1 MADVS
6 RAADQLKNLFRSMPP
21 AKRWTAAVVG
31 AVTLA
36 LMIGLILWSQRPAYQ
51 VLFAGLSTEDAGKI
65 VEKLK
70 GSKVPFQL
78 ESGGA
83 TILVP
88 AERVYETR
96 LQVAG
101 EGLLQG
107 GTVGFEIF
115 DTPKLGMTDFVQK
128 LNYQRAIQGELS
140 RTIQSMSSVEKARVH
155 IVIQKK
161 SVFAEQDEPPSA
173 SVVLKLRPGKGLAD
187 GQVTAIA
194 QLVSSSVP
202 GLTAD
207 RVSVIDSAGALLS
220 KARGS
225 TDDASSAA
233 SVSLQR
239 SIEVSLE
246 ERARNILEKT
256 VGMGRVVVRVAAD
269 VEQKKVESTE
279 EKYDPDSVVVR
290 SEQRS
295 QEQSTGSSGKPQGIP
310 GTPSNV
316 PDAEGAPAANRL
328 AMAVAGIA
336 SSGASTNSSRNNET
350 INYEVSRTTSKV
362 SLPVVEIKRMTVAV
376 LVDGSYKASKD
387 AKGQESSTYIAR
399 TAEELANF
407 EKLVKNAVGFSQTR
421 GDAFEIVSSPF
432 QNEEGIGAS
441 NAPAKM
447 LPVLPASWL
456 TVAKYVA
463 SVLLLLVLV
472 LFVAR
477 PLIAWITTPAP
488 ALAPGDYYP
497 ASLTSGKEGGREIGA
512 GAARVAL
519 SPGAQEDLQSLARQE
534 PQRAAQAIKLW
545 LVQE

>member
-1 MADVS
+1 MADIS
-6 RAADQLKNLFRSMPP
+6 RTTDQLRNLFHAMPP

-31 AVTLA
+31 ALTLA
-36 LMIGLILWSQRPAYQ
+36 MMIGLIVWSQRPAYQ

-78 ESGGA
+78 ENGGA

-88 AERVYETR
+88 SERVYETR
-96 LQVAG
+96 LQIAG

-140 RTIQSMSSVEKARVH
+140 RTIQSMASVEKARVH

-161 SVFAEQDEPPSA
+161 SVFAEQDEAPSA

-187 GQVTAIA
+187 GQVAAIA

-207 RVSVIDSAGALLS
+207 RISVIDSAGALLS
-220 KARGS
+220 RARGS
-225 TDDASSAA
+225 SDDASSSA

-246 ERARNILEKT
+246 ERGRNILEKT
-256 VGMGRVVVRVAAD
+256 VGAGRAVIRVAAD

-279 EKYDPDSVVVR
+279 EKYDPDSAVVR
-290 SEQRS
+290 SEQRT
-295 QEQSTGSSGKPQGIP
+295 QEKSTGSSGAPQGIP

-316 PDAEGAPAANRL
+316 PNAQGVAAST
-328 AMAVAGIA
+328 AAA

-350 INYEVSRTTSKV
+350 INYEVSRTTSKT
-362 SLPVVEIKRMTVAV
+362 SLPSVEIKRMTVAV
-376 LVDGSYKASKD
+376 LVDGAYKVSKD
-387 AKGQESSTYIAR
+387 AKGVESSTYIAR
-399 TAEELANF
+399 TPEDLANY
-407 EKLVKNAVGFSQTR
+407 EKLVKNAVGFNQAR
-421 GDAFEIVSSPF
+421 GDAFEIVSAPF
-432 QNEEGIGAS
+432 LAEEGIGAS
-441 NAPAKM
+441 AAPSKM
-447 LPVLPASWL
+447 LPVLPSSWV

-463 SVLLLLVLV
+463 SVLLLLILA
-472 LFVAR
+472 LFVLR
-477 PLIAWITTPAP
+477 PLIAWITTPGPAP
-488 ALAPGDYYP
+488 APDEYYP
-497 ASLTSGKEGGREIGA
+497 MPLASGKEGGREIGA
-512 GAARVAL
+512 GAARAAL
-519 SPGAQEDLQSLARQE
+519 SQGAQEDLQSLARRE

>member
-6 RAADQLKNLFRSMPP
+6 KATDQMKNLFRAMPP

-31 AVTLA
+31 ALTLA
-36 LMIGLILWSQRPAYQ
+36 MMIGLIVWSQRPAYQ

-70 GSKVPFQL
+70 SSKVPFLL
-78 ESGGA
+78 ENGGA
-83 TILVP
+83 TILVS

-96 LQVAG
+96 LQIAG

-115 DTPKLGMTDFVQK
+115 DTQKLGMTDFVQK

-155 IVIQKK
+155 IVIPKK
-161 SVFAEQDEPPSA
+161 SVFAEQDESPSA
-173 SVVLKLRPGKGLAD
+173 SVVLKLRPGKALAN
-187 GQVTAIA
+187 GQVAAIA

-202 GLTAD
+202 GLAAD

-220 KARGS
+220 KGRGS
-225 TDDASSAA
+225 SDDASSAA

-239 SIEVSLE
+239 SIEISLE

-256 VGMGRVVVRVAAD
+256 VGAGRAVVRVSAD
-269 VEQKKVESTE
+269 VEQRKVESTE
-279 EKYDPDSVVVR
+279 EKYDPDSAVVR
-290 SEQRS
+290 SEQRA
-295 QEQSTGSSGKPQGIP
+295 QETSTGSSGGPQGIP

-316 PDAEGAPAANRL
+316 PNAKGAAAST
-328 AMAVAGIA
+328 AVV
-336 SSGASTNSSRNNET
+336 SPGASTNSSRNNET

-376 LVDGSYKASKD
+376 LVDGAHKVSKD
-387 AKGQESSTYIAR
+387 AKGQETSTYVAR
-399 TAEELANF
+399 TAEDLANY
-407 EKLVKNAVGFSQTR
+407 EKLVKNAVGFNQAR
-421 GDAFEIVSSPF
+421 GDAFEIVSAPF
-432 QNEEGIGAS
+432 ETEEGTGLSGAS
-441 NAPAKM
+441 SKM
-447 LPVLPASWL
+447 LPVLPPSWVM
-456 TVAKYVA
+456 VAKYVA
-463 SVLLLLVLV
+463 SVLLLLILV
-472 LFVAR
+472 LFVLR
-477 PLIAWITTPAP
+477 PLIAWVTAPSPAS
-488 ALAPGDYYP
+488 APDEYYP
-497 ASLTSGKEGGREIGA
+497 MPLPSGREGARELGA
-512 GAARVAL
+512 GAARAAL
-519 SPGAQEDLQSLARQE
+519 SAGAQDDLQSLARQE

>member
-1 MADVS
+1 MSEVS
-6 RAADQLKNLFRSMPP
+6 RATDQLKNLYRAMPP
-21 AKRWTAAVVG
+21 AKRWTAAIVG
-31 AVTLA
+31 AATLG
-36 LMIGLILWSQRPAYQ
+36 LMIGLIVWSQRPAYQ

-70 GSKVPFQL
+70 GSKVPFRL
-78 ESGGA
+78 ENGGA
-83 TILVP
+83 SILVP

-96 LQVAG
+96 LQIAG

-115 DTPKLGMTDFVQK
+115 DTQKLGMTDFVQK

-140 RTIQSMSSVEKARVH
+140 RTIQSMASVEKARVH
-155 IVIQKK
+155 IVIPKK
-161 SVFAEQDEPPSA
+161 SVFAEQDESPSA
-173 SVVLKLRPGKGLAD
+173 SVVLKLRAGKGLAE
-187 GQVTAIA
+187 GQVGAIA

-207 RVSVIDSAGALLS
+207 RVAVIDSAGALLS

-225 TDDASSAA
+225 ADDASSAA

-246 ERARNILEKT
+246 ESARKILEKA
-256 VGMGRVVVRVAAD
+256 VGAGRAVVRVSAD

-290 SEQRS
+290 SEQRA
-295 QEQSTGSSGKPQGIP
+295 QEKSTGTSGTPQGIP

-316 PDAEGAPAANRL
+316 PNAQGAPASA
-328 AMAVAGIA
+328 AAV

-350 INYEVSRTTSKV
+350 INYEVSRTTSKI

-376 LVDGSYKASKD
+376 LVDGAHKVTKD
-387 AKGQESSTYIAR
+387 AKGQESSTYVAR
-399 TAEELANF
+399 TAEDLSNY
-407 EKLVKNAVGFSQTR
+407 EKLVKNAVGFNQAR
-421 GDAFEIVSSPF
+421 GDAFEIVSAPF
-432 QNEEGIGAS
+432 QADDGLGVSGAPS
-441 NAPAKM
+441 KM
-447 LPVLPASWL
+447 LPVIPASWV
-456 TVAKYVA
+456 TVAKYAA
-463 SVLLLLVLV
+463 SVLLLLILA
-472 LFVAR
+472 LFVLR
-477 PLIAWITTPAP
+477 PLIAWFTAP
-488 ALAPGDYYP
+488 SPPPSPDEYYP
-497 ASLTSGKEGGREIGA
+497 VPLPSSKEGGRALGA
-512 GAARVAL
+512 GAARAAL
-519 SPGAQEDLQSLARQE
+519 SQGVQEDLQSLTRQE

>member
-6 RAADQLKNLFRSMPP
+6 SAAAQMKNLFHAMPP
-21 AKRWTAAVVG
+21 AKRWTAAIVG

-36 LMIGLILWSQRPAYQ
+36 LMIGLVAWSQRPAYQ

-70 GSKVPFQL
+70 GSKVPFRL
-78 ESGGA
+78 ENGGA

-88 AERVYETR
+88 AEKVYETR
-96 LQVAG
+96 LQIAG

-115 DTPKLGMTDFVQK
+115 DSPKLGMTDFVQK
-128 LNYQRAIQGELS
+128 LNYQRAIQGELV
-140 RTIQSMSSVEKARVH
+140 RTIQSMASVEKARVH
-155 IVIQKK
+155 IVIPRK
-161 SVFAEQDEPPSA
+161 SVFAEQDETPSA
-173 SVVLKLRPGKGLAD
+173 SVVLKLRPGKSLAD
-187 GQVTAIA
+187 GQVGAIA

-202 GLTAD
+202 GLAAD

-225 TDDASSAA
+225 ADDASSSA

-256 VGMGRVVVRVAAD
+256 VGAGRAVVRVAAD

-290 SEQRS
+290 SEQRA
-295 QEQSTGSSGKPQGIP
+295 QEKSTGTSGSPQGIP

-316 PDAEGAPAANRL
+316 PNAQGVAAST
-328 AMAVAGIA
+328 AVT

-350 INYEVSRTTSKV
+350 INYEVSRTLSKV
-362 SLPVVEIKRMTVAV
+362 SLPSVEIKRMTVAV
-376 LVDGSYKASKD
+376 LVDGAYKVSKD
-387 AKGQESSTYIAR
+387 AKGQETSTYVAR
-399 TAEELANF
+399 TPEDLANY
-407 EKLVKNAVGFSQTR
+407 EKLVKNAVGFNQAR
-421 GDAFEIVSSPF
+421 GDAFEIVSAPF
-432 QNEEGIGAS
+432 LADDGIPAAA
-441 NAPAKM
+441 APSKI
-447 LPVLPASWL
+447 LPVLPTSWV
-456 TVAKYVA
+456 TIAKYLA
-463 SVLLLLVLV
+463 SVLLLLILA
-472 LFVAR
+472 LFVLR
-477 PLIAWITTPAP
+477 PLIAWFTAPAP
-488 ALAPGDYYP
+488 APSPDEYYP
-497 ASLTSGKEGGREIGA
+497 LPLPSAQESGKAVGA
-512 GAARVAL
+512 GAARAAL
-519 SPGAQEDLQSLARQE
+519 PPGAQEDLQTLARQE

>member
-1 MADVS
+1 MSEVS
-6 RAADQLKNLFRSMPP
+6 RATDQLKNLYQAMPP
-21 AKRWTAAVVG
+21 AKRWTAAIVG

-36 LMIGLILWSQRPAYQ
+36 LMIGLIAWSQRPAYQ

-70 GSKVPFQL
+70 GSKVPFRL
-78 ESGGA
+78 ENGGA
-83 TILVP
+83 SILVP

-96 LQVAG
+96 LQIAG

-115 DTPKLGMTDFVQK
+115 DTQKLGMTDFVQK

-140 RTIQSMSSVEKARVH
+140 RTIQSMASVEKARVH

-161 SVFAEQDEPPSA
+161 SVFAEQDESPSA
-173 SVVLKLRPGKGLAD
+173 SVVLKLRPGKGLAE
-187 GQVTAIA
+187 GQVVAIA

-202 GLTAD
+202 GLTTD

-220 KARGS
+220 KVRGS
-225 TDDASSAA
+225 SDDASSNA

-246 ERARNILEKT
+246 ERARNILEKA
-256 VGMGRVVVRVAAD
+256 VGAGRAVVRVSAD

-290 SEQRS
+290 SEQRA
-295 QEQSTGSSGKPQGIP
+295 QEKSTGSSGSPQGIP

-316 PDAEGAPAANRL
+316 PNAQGAAAST
-328 AMAVAGIA
+328 AAV

-350 INYEVSRTTSKV
+350 INYEVSRTTSKI

-376 LVDGSYKASKD
+376 LVDGAHKVTKD
-387 AKGQESSTYIAR
+387 AKGQESSAYVAR
-399 TAEELANF
+399 TAEDLANY
-407 EKLVKNAVGFSQTR
+407 EKLVKNAVGFNQAR
-421 GDAFEIVSSPF
+421 GDAFEIVSAPF
-432 QNEEGIGAS
+432 QVEDGIGAS
-441 NAPAKM
+441 AAQSKM
-447 LPVLPASWL
+447 LPVIPTSWV

-463 SVLLLLVLV
+463 SVLLLLILA
-472 LFVAR
+472 LFVLR
-477 PLIAWITTPAP
+477 PLIAWITAPAP
-488 ALAPGDYYP
+488 PPAPDEYYP
-497 ASLTSGKEGGREIGA
+497 MPLPSSKEGGRAIGA
-512 GAARVAL
+512 GAARAAL
-519 SPGAQEDLQSLARQE
+519 SQGAQEDLQSLTRQE

>member
-1 MADVS
+1 MADAS
-6 RAADQLKNLFRSMPP
+6 RATEQLKNLYRAMPP
-21 AKRWTAAVVG
+21 AKRWTAITVG

-36 LMIGLILWSQRPAYQ
+36 VMIGLVVWSQRPAFQ
-51 VLFAGLSTEDAGKI
+51 VLFSGLSTEDAGKI

-70 GSKVPFQL
+70 ASKIPFQL

-96 LQVAG
+96 LQMAG

-140 RTIQSMSSVEKARVH
+140 RTIQSMASVEKARVH
-155 IVIQKK
+155 IVIPKK
-161 SVFAEQDEPPSA
+161 SVFAEQDESPSA
-173 SVVLKLRPGKGLAD
+173 SVVLKLRPGKGLAN
-187 GQVTAIA
+187 GQVAAIA

-202 GLTAD
+202 GLSAD
-207 RVSVIDSAGALLS
+207 RVAVIDGAGALLS
-220 KARGS
+220 KPRGS
-225 TDDASSAA
+225 SDDASSAA

-256 VGMGRVVVRVAAD
+256 VGAGRVVVRVAAD

-290 SEQRS
+290 SEQRA
-295 QEQSTGSSGKPQGIP
+295 QEKSTGTSGSPQGVP

-316 PDAEGAPAANRL
+316 PNAHGAPAST
-328 AMAVAGIA
+328 AVVA
-336 SSGASTNSSRNNET
+336 SGATTNSSRNNET
-350 INYEVSRTTSKV
+350 INYEVSRTLSKT
-362 SLPVVEIKRMTVAV
+362 SLPVVDIKRMTVAV
-376 LVDGSYKASKD
+376 LVDGAYKVAKD
-387 AKGQESSTYIAR
+387 AKGQETSTYVAR
-399 TAEELANF
+399 TAEELANY
-407 EKLVKNAVGFSQTR
+407 EKLVKNAVGFSPPR
-421 GDAFEIVSSPF
+421 GDAFEIVSAPF
-432 QNEEGIGAS
+432 QAEEGAGAPGS
-441 NAPAKM
+441 QAKT
-447 LPVLPASWL
+447 LPAIPPTYL

-463 SVLLLLVLV
+463 SVLLLLVLA
-472 LFVAR
+472 LFVLR
-477 PLIAWITTPAP
+477 PLIAWFTAPAP
-488 ALAPGDYYP
+488 APPSDEYYP
-497 ASLTSGKEGGREIGA
+497 MSLPSGKEGGREIGA
-512 GAARVAL
+512 GTPRAAL
-519 SPGAQEDLQSLARQE
+519 SQGAQEDIQSLARQE

>member
-6 RAADQLKNLFRSMPP
+6 SAAAQMKNLFHAMPP
-21 AKRWTAAVVG
+21 AKRWTAAIVG

-36 LMIGLILWSQRPAYQ
+36 LMIGLVAWSQRPAYQ

-70 GSKVPFQL
+70 GSKVPFRL
-78 ESGGA
+78 ENGGA

-88 AERVYETR
+88 AEKVYETR
-96 LQVAG
+96 LQIAG

-115 DTPKLGMTDFVQK
+115 DSPKLGMTDFVQK
-128 LNYQRAIQGELS
+128 LNYQRAIQGELV
-140 RTIQSMSSVEKARVH
+140 RTIQSMASVEKARVH
-155 IVIQKK
+155 IVIPRK
-161 SVFAEQDEPPSA
+161 SVFAEQDETPSA
-173 SVVLKLRPGKGLAD
+173 SVVLKLRPGKTLAD
-187 GQVTAIA
+187 GQVGAIA

-202 GLTAD
+202 GLAAD

-225 TDDASSAA
+225 ADDASSSA

-256 VGMGRVVVRVAAD
+256 VGAGRAVVRVAAD

-290 SEQRS
+290 SEQRA
-295 QEQSTGSSGKPQGIP
+295 QEKSTGTSGSPQGIP

-316 PDAEGAPAANRL
+316 PNAQGVAAST
-328 AMAVAGIA
+328 AVT

-350 INYEVSRTTSKV
+350 INYEVSRTLSKV
-362 SLPVVEIKRMTVAV
+362 SLPSVEIKRMTVAV
-376 LVDGSYKASKD
+376 LVDGAYKVSKD
-387 AKGQESSTYIAR
+387 AKGQETSTYVAR
-399 TAEELANF
+399 TPEDLANY
-407 EKLVKNAVGFSQTR
+407 EKLVKNAVGFNPAR
-421 GDAFEIVSSPF
+421 GDAFEIVSAPF
-432 QNEEGIGAS
+432 LADDGIPAAA
-441 NAPAKM
+441 APSKI
-447 LPVLPASWL
+447 LPVLPTSWV
-456 TVAKYVA
+456 TIAKYLA
-463 SVLLLLVLV
+463 SVLLLLILA
-472 LFVAR
+472 LFVLR
-477 PLIAWITTPAP
+477 PLIAWFTAPAP
-488 ALAPGDYYP
+488 APSPDEYYP
-497 ASLTSGKEGGREIGA
+497 LPLPSAQESGKAVGA
-512 GAARVAL
+512 GAARAAL
-519 SPGAQEDLQSLARQE
+519 PPGAQEDLQTLARQE

>member
-6 RAADQLKNLFRSMPP
+6 KAADQVKNLFLGMPP
-21 AKRWTAAVVG
+21 AKRWTALVVG

-36 LMIGLILWSQRPAYQ
+36 MMIGLVVWSQRPAYQ

-70 GSKVPFQL
+70 SSKVPYRL
-78 ESGGA
+78 DNGGA

-101 EGLLQG
+101 DGLLQG

-128 LNYQRAIQGELS
+128 LNYQRAVQGELS
-140 RTIQSMSSVEKARVH
+140 RTIQSMAGVEKARVH
-155 IVIQKK
+155 IVIPKK

-173 SVVLKLRPGKGLAD
+173 SVVLKLRPGKALGD
-187 GQVTAIA
+187 GQVGAIA
-194 QLVSSSVP
+194 QLVGSAVP
-202 GLTAD
+202 GLSPD
-207 RVSVIDSAGALLS
+207 RVAVIDSAGALLS
-220 KARGS
+220 RARGS
-225 TDDASSAA
+225 ADDASSSA

-239 SIEVSLE
+239 SMEASLE

-256 VGMGRVVVRVAAD
+256 VGAGRVVVRVAAD

-290 SEQRS
+290 SEQRA
-295 QEQSTGSSGKPQGIP
+295 QEKSTGSSGGPQGIP

-316 PDAEGAPAANRL
+316 PNAQGVAAST
-328 AMAVAGIA
+328 AVASA
-336 SSGASTNSSRNNET
+336 GASTNSSRNNET
-350 INYEVSRTTSKV
+350 INYEVSRTLSKT

-376 LVDGSYKASKD
+376 LVDGSYQVSKD
-387 AKGQESSTYIAR
+387 AKGQESRTYVPR
-399 TAEELANF
+399 TAEDLANY
-407 EKLVKNAVGFSQTR
+407 EKLVKNAVGFNPQR
-421 GDAFEIVSSPF
+421 GDAFEIVSAPF
-432 QNEEGIGAS
+432 QAEEGNGTSIAQG
-441 NAPAKM
+441 KM
-447 LPVLPASWL
+447 LPAIPPSWVS
-456 TVAKYVA
+456 VARYVA
-463 SVLLLLVLV
+463 SVLLLLLLV

-477 PLIAWITTPAP
+477 PLVSWITTAEAPPPPEEYFPVSLASGREGERELPPGASRP
-488 ALAPGDYYP
+488 ALPQ
-497 ASLTSGKEGGREIGA
+497 R
-512 GAARVAL
+512 
-519 SPGAQEDLQSLARQE
+519 AQEDLQSLARQE

>member
-6 RAADQLKNLFRSMPP
+6 KATDQLKNLYHAMPP

-36 LMIGLILWSQRPAYQ
+36 MMIGLIVWSQRPAYQ

-88 AERVYETR
+88 ADRVYETR
-96 LQVAG
+96 LQIAG

-140 RTIQSMSSVEKARVH
+140 RTIQSMASVEKARVH
-155 IVIQKK
+155 IVIPKK
-161 SVFAEQDEPPSA
+161 SVFAEQDEAPSA

-187 GQVTAIA
+187 GQVAAIA

-207 RVSVIDSAGALLS
+207 RISVIDGAGALLS

-225 TDDASSAA
+225 SDDASSSA

-256 VGMGRVVVRVAAD
+256 VGAGRAVVRVSAD

-279 EKYDPDSVVVR
+279 EKYDPDSAVVR
-290 SEQRS
+290 SEQRA
-295 QEQSTGSSGKPQGIP
+295 QEKSTGSSGSPQGIP

-316 PDAEGAPAANRL
+316 PNAQGVAAST
-328 AMAVAGIA
+328 AVA
-336 SSGASTNSSRNNET
+336 SSGASTNSTRNNET
-350 INYEVSRTTSKV
+350 INYEVSRTMSKT
-362 SLPVVEIKRMTVAV
+362 SLPSVEIKRMTVAV
-376 LVDGSYKASKD
+376 LVDGAHKISKD
-387 AKGQESSTYIAR
+387 AKGQESSTYVAR
-399 TAEELANF
+399 TAEDLVNY
-407 EKLVKNAVGFSQTR
+407 EKLVKNAVGFNQAR
-421 GDAFEIVSSPF
+421 GDAFEIVSAPF
-432 QNEEGIGAS
+432 LAEEGIGAS
-441 NAPAKM
+441 GAPSKM
-447 LPVLPASWL
+447 LPVLPPSWVM
-456 TVAKYVA
+456 VAKYVA
-463 SVLLLLVLV
+463 SVLLLLILV
-472 LFVAR
+472 LFVLR
-477 PLIAWITTPAP
+477 PLIAWITLPAP
-488 ALAPGDYYP
+488 APSPDEYYP
-497 ASLTSGKEGGREIGA
+497 MSLPSGKEGGREIGA
-512 GAARVAL
+512 GTARAAL
-519 SPGAQEDLQSLARQE
+519 SQGAQEDLQSLARQE